1 MVRKP
6 DDLSDYW
13 ENGKFWHSIYR
24 PKRNN
29 MLSLD
34 SNVIVVF
41 LIVWVL
47 LFALTKLFFNP
58 VRRVRDARE
67 KAIRENKEAFEKAI
81 ESYEQSVRQVD
92 QTLKEAKSAAE
103 NVRAALEADALKEKS
118 RLITE
123 IHAECGPQAD

>member
-6 DDLSDYW
+6 DDLIYYG

-24 PKRNN
+24 LSRNR

-81 ESYEQSVRQVD
+81 EAYEPRVRRVD
-92 QTLKEAKSAAE
+92 ETLKGA
-103 NVRAALEADALKEKS
+103 
-118 RLITE
+118 T
-123 IHAECGPQAD
+123 